1 MKHILASFVILLLAA
16 SAGAQIRLGGDD
28 VGNGGGLAEKNFVI
42 AAQNLEVYSQLCISL
57 PACRLDENERAVL
70 WAIIQSMPQQRAN
83 KAQLQFR
90 SERAQPGFFIL
101 QGQPKVAKTG
111 SRVGDPIYINVDLI
125 YMQNGFGGIEA
136 ISIPDALAVLI
147 HEYGHHVSRNS
158 HAELDLLGVK
168 VSLFLK
174 NRIQHTP
181 VLPWNQSVS
190 VTTVQAAPNLQAF
203 PQVLL
208 NIGQEVWNLTP
219 IVERNV
225 FCPVLNIPIPIL
237 PFPDLQLGREKPLG
251 IYLHNLH
258 WESAARDSSTGR
270 FTSKANLTHICP
282 SGTGFLSGVNSFR
295 LRIDFSVEPGE
306 HGQPR
311 LKQNSVSVSQDY
323 EPWYKLIQL
332 PKL

>member
-1 MKHILASFVILLLAA
+1 MKQLLASFVILLHAALAT
-16 SAGAQIRLGGDD
+16 AQIRLGGDD
-28 VGNGGGLAEKNFVI
+28 VGNGGGLAEKNFVM
-42 AAQNLEVYSQLCISL
+42 AAQNLEAYSQLCLSL
-57 PACRLDENERAVL
+57 PACRLDESERAVL
-70 WAIIQSMPQQRAN
+70 WAIVQSMPVQRMN
-83 KAQLQFR
+83 KTQLQFL
-90 SERAQPGFFIL
+90 SERARPGFFIL

-111 SRVGDPIYINVDLI
+111 SRIGDPIYINVDLI

-136 ISIPDALAVLI
+136 ISIPEALAVLI
-147 HEYGHHVSRNS
+147 HEYGHHVSQKS

-190 VTTVQAAPNLQAF
+190 VTTVQAAPNLQSF

-208 NIGQEVWNLTP
+208 NIGSEIWNLTAL
-219 IVERNV
+219 VEQSV

-237 PFPDLQLGREKPLG
+237 PFPDLQLGRERPLG
-251 IYLHNLH
+251 VYLHNLH
-258 WESAARDSSTGR
+258 WESASRDSASGR

-295 LRIDFSVEPGE
+295 LRIDFGVELDE
-306 HGQPR
+306 RQQPR
-311 LKQNSVSVSQDY
+311 LKQNSVSVRQDY